1 MAASKIGILLILIL
15 AVTLGWPASAAEG
28 TKIGI
33 VNPGQLL
40 ERAPQNIASLKLLED
55 EFRPRHQALVGL
67 RDRIVQLDGD
77 LEKNVLVLQATEA
90 EARRREIETLK
101 RRLKREQTEYR
112 EDYNLRRNEELAKL
126 QTLVRETIFQ
136 IAKEEGFD
144 LILEQAVYVS
154 DRINLTQKV
163 LDRLNSN

>member
-40 ERAPQNIASLKLLED
+40 ERAPQNIASLKLLEE

-67 RDRIVQLDGD
+67 RDRIVQLDAD

-112 EDYNLRRNEELAKL
+112 EDYNWRRNEELAKL

-136 IAKEEGFD
+136 IAKEEDFD

>member
-1 MAASKIGILLILIL
+1 MAARKIGISLILIL

>member
-1 MAASKIGILLILIL
+1 MAARKIGISLILIL

-163 LDRLNSN
+163 LDRLNLN